1 MRFPTDAPPP
11 NQRSLAENDALVE
24 LIQTTKY
31 LKDVPMW
38 GQRDYQLYPPQYGD
52 LFYRGR
58 GRGRRGWFN
67 ERPTERSNGGM
78 GRGFSH
84 GNGREIRG
92 EVSQVHTMR
101 DQQDRQEEEWSV
113 PTSIERREDDIVR

>member
-1 MRFPTDAPPP
+1 
-11 NQRSLAENDALVE
+11 
-24 LIQTTKY
+24 
-31 LKDVPMW
+31 
-38 GQRDYQLYPPQYGD
+38 
-52 LFYRGR
+52 
-58 GRGRRGWFN
+58 
-67 ERPTERSNGGM
+67 M

-92 EVSQVHTMR
+92 EISQVCTTR